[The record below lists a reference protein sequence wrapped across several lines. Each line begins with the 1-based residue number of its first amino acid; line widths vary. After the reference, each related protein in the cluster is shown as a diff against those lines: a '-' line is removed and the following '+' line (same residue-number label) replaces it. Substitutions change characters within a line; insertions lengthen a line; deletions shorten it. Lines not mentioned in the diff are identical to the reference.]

1 MNSFLLLMGKLFNT
15 TLLHKGKHKKGIWQ
29 PYYAS
34 VIGDRRGAIGK
45 GGKDEKCEKGGKSWK
60 GETGG
65 KGSKKHGERLWA
77 IAKGGKE
84 SKKSEK
90 YKNSNAIQITKLEV
104 MGNGRLQKSTSVKVN
119 L

>member
-1 MNSFLLLMGKLFNT
+1 M
-15 TLLHKGKHKKGIWQ
+15 
-29 PYYAS
+29 
-34 VIGDRRGAIGK
+34 IGDRRGAIGK

-90 YKNSNAIQITKLEV
+90 YKNSNVTRITKLEV
-104 MGNGRLQKSTSVKVN
+104 MGNGQLHVKVN